1 MKLYADQAG
10 RRVGQLLADVSAV
23 VVVVLAVYGAS
34 RLYDNVLKLRM
45 PGDKLTESGSVLRS
59 VFAGAAEW
67 AGRIPLVGESL
78 AKAFTPGVDAGN
90 QLIAAGGR
98 QVDAIEQTAFWLALV
113 VVLLPLVLLLATW
126 LPWRVRFVRE
136 ASAAVTLLRF
146 GDVRELLAMRAI
158 ANLPLKRLAGPA
170 DIAAAWRRGEPGA
183 VDALA
188 ELELV
193 RLGLRPA
200 RMRR

>member
-10 RRVGQLLADVSAV
+10 RRAGQLLADLAAV
-23 VVVVLAVYGAS
+23 TVMVFAVIGAT
-34 RLYDNVLKLRM
+34 RLYENVLKLRM
-45 PGDKLTESGSVLRS
+45 PGDKFTESGSVLRG

-78 AKAFTPGVDAGN
+78 AKAFTPGVEAAD

-98 QVDAIEQTAFWLALV
+98 QIGAVEQTGFWLALV

-136 ASAAVTLLRF
+136 ATAAVTLLRA
-146 GDVRELLAMRAI
+146 GDARELLAARAI
-158 ANLPLKRLAGPA
+158 ANLPLKRLSNA
-170 DIAAAWRRGEPGA
+170 DALAWRRGE

-188 ELELV
+188 ERELL
-193 RLGLRPA
+193 RLGLRP
-200 RMRR
+200 RRQ